1 MSPGRVCSTD
11 DPLWDIIR
19 AKCLGARK
27 ASGKSACVIRDNRV
41 GSDEHNTSRLTTD
54 GNQSR
59 NSQPEGPDL
68 LDRSRDD
75 DFCPRSEAEVS
86 MLAKSEEV
94 SLVIGSIGLPVRCP
108 VAASVL
114 PGERVTWATK
124 VHPRAR
130 DFFQSHERMIKVLRS
145 IALSIDKESDPILG
159 GDKCVRW
166 HGEVS
171 QDEQD
176 QGIRHAQIRLVK
188 PNENEESE
196 AFVSRVLVF
205 FFATNESFELLMQLP
220 KQPFRMLCGDPLCI
234 NLHHI
239 AGELG

>member
-1 MSPGRVCSTD
+1 SNSQATVEMSPGRVCSTD

-27 ASGKSACVIRDNRV
+27 AS
-41 GSDEHNTSRLTTD
+41 DEHNTSRSTTD

-68 LDRSRDD
+68 LDRSRKD
-75 DFCPRSEAEVS
+75 DFSPRSEAEVS
-86 MLAKSEEV
+86 MLAK
-94 SLVIGSIGLPVRCP
+94 
-108 VAASVL
+108 
-114 PGERVTWATK
+114 TWATK

-166 HGEVS
+166 HGELS
-171 QDEQD
+171 QDEHD

-220 KQPFRMLCGDPLCI
+220 KQPFRMLCGDQLCI

-239 AGELG
+239 AGELE